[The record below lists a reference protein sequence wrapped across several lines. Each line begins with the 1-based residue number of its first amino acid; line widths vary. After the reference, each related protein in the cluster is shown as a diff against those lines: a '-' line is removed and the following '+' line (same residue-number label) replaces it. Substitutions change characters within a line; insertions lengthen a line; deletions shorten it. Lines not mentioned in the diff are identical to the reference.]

1 MIVVVIAVE
10 ITTDRDS
17 MLFRR
22 NSPEVSSGMI
32 RPGQVYRIGFQH
44 ERHNRDNE
52 KRMKEKKRTR
62 AISIQA

>member
-1 MIVVVIAVE
+1 
-10 ITTDRDS
+10 
-17 MLFRR
+17 
-22 NSPEVSSGMI
+22 MI
-32 RPGQVYRIGFQH
+32 RPGQVYRIEFQY